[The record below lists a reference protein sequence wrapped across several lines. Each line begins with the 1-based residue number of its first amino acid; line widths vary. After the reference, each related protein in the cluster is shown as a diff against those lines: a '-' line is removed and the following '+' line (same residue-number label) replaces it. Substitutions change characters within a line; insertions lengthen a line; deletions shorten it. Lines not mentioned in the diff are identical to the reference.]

1 LNPQQRSLSK
11 EGGVV
16 ALVQAMSSQALPHGT
31 CSDFELLLVL
41 PPWNLRGKR
50 SAKPQPRI
58 SNQILLGKKE
68 NAIR

>member
-1 LNPQQRSLSK
+1 MNPQQKNLSK

-16 ALVQAMSSQALPHGT
+16 ALVQAMSSQA
-31 CSDFELLLVL
+31 L